1 MDAHLSILAEPA
13 TSLLSSRSYPSVMSR
28 PSLLFLAALLP
39 VALGQLAGT
48 NMPETHPALTW
59 QKCTGT
65 GGTPCTTQ
73 SASVVLDANWR
84 WLHQGTNGF
93 TNCYTG
99 NTWNTTAC
107 PDGKTCAANC
117 ALDGTYGIST
127 SGDALTLKFV
137 TDSQQPNIGSRVY
150 LMAPGSEAQYQT
162 FNFENQEFFVY
173 DLSFRDSGLM
183 RLQLPCGLNGALYF
197 SQMDADGGV
206 AKSNGANKAGPNYGT
221 GYCDS
226 QCPRDIKFINESQ
239 TQQDGPRVQ
248 MTQTLA
254 LEPWEHA
261 APKWMCGKLTRF
273 AKTNFDGLGLTST
286 HISAAYTPHP
296 CSILGQSTC
305 TGTACSAP
313 NSTQGTCDQAGC
325 DFNSYRMGDATFYGP
340 GLTVDTSQKF
350 TVVTQFIGSPITE
363 IARFYVQNGIFIPNS
378 NSQVSGVTGNS
389 ITDSFCAAQKT
400 AFGDTNTFATKG
412 GLAGMSQASSAGM
425 VLVMSIWDD
434 HAADM
439 LWLDAPYP
447 PNKSPS
453 SPGVTRGTCS
463 ASSGAPTDV
472 ESASANAQVV
482 FSNIKFGSISSMPG
496 GVASTTSSTPPGN
509 TGSFYMLTITIHT
522 ALSRVVV
529 LQR

>member
-1 MDAHLSILAEPA
+1 M
-13 TSLLSSRSYPSVMSR
+13 SRSSF
-28 PSLLFLAALLP
+28 LLLAALLP
-39 VALGQLAGT
+39 VALSQLAGT
-48 NMPETHPALTW
+48 NTAENHPALTW

-65 GGTPCTTQ
+65 GGTSCTTQ
-73 SASVVLDANWR
+73 SASIVLDANWR

-117 ALDGTYGIST
+117 ALDGADYSGTYGIST
-127 SGDALTLKFV
+127 SGNALTLKFV

-150 LMAPGSEAQYQT
+150 LMAPGSTTEYQT
-162 FNFENQEFFVY
+162 FNYENQEFFVY
-173 DLSFRDSGLM
+173 DLSLRNSRLM

-206 AKSNGANKAGPNYGT
+206 AKSNGANKAGPKYGT

-226 QCPRDIKFINESQ
+226 QCPRDIKFINGVANSAGWTASPNDTNAGTGTMGTCCPEM
-239 TQQDGPRVQ
+239 DV
-248 MTQTLA
+248 
-254 LEPWEHA
+254 WEA
-261 APKWMCGKLTRF
+261 NK
-273 AKTNFDGLGLTST
+273 
-286 HISAAYTPHP
+286 ISAAYTPHP

-305 TGTACSAP
+305 TGTSCSAA

-325 DFNSYRMGDATFYGP
+325 DFNSYRMGDTTFYGP

-363 IARFYVQNGIFIPNS
+363 IKRFYVQNGNVIANS
-378 NSQVSGVTGNS
+378 ESQISGVTGNS

-400 AFGDTNTFATKG
+400 AFGDTNTFASKG
-412 GLAGMSQASSAGM
+412 GLGVMSQASAAGM

-463 ASSGAPTDV
+463 PSSGAPSDV
-472 ESASANAQVV
+472 ESASANAQVIY
-482 FSNIKFGSISSMPG
+482 SNIKFGSLNSTFSGTPG
-496 GVASTTSSTPPGN
+496 GGSTTTSNPGGGSTTTSSTPPGN
-509 TGSFYMLTITIHT
+509 TGSCAAQYAQCGGSPWSGPTCCVSPFACKAISPPYYSQCL
-522 ALSRVVV
+522 
-529 LQR
+529 